1 MILMAKI
8 YYRKYKDKVES
19 GEMTVEEV
27 IALVPEK
34 WKADVRELFEE

>member
-1 MILMAKI
+1 MAKI

-34 WKADVRELFEE
+34 WKADVRALFEE